1 MAGMTDIRAHGRH
14 SIGENFTLPL
24 SALLIIGSL
33 PVVIMLAINRPLM
46 ALVYMAVPAMF
57 LLITMPRLAFFIF
70 ITVNCIYY
78 PIMMKGFAIHPGDI
92 CGLVFIASMTVSWL
106 LRCDT
111 TVDRT
116 RLDYPFLLLI
126 GATIISGI
134 FAYNPGLSI
143 VPAGRIIIVFLAYR
157 AFYALSSRY
166 DARKMIRIYI
176 YALTAFSLYNVV
188 SFLFLGGIYR
198 VFGLSGI
205 AYETLS
211 MIGTPLNL
219 VYAVWAETRKKQL
232 LFTACL
238 AVNLLAAVATM
249 SRGLLLTLVVAGAVV
264 LMISYFRAKRLA
276 RNSTVRYIKGLILVI
291 VPIGA
296 LAMVAGGIFV
306 PVAERFREISLG
318 RPIGTI
324 LLRLSLWKA
333 AIQGFLTSPLTGIG
347 IGNFRMIDTI
357 LPHLK
362 FDPVRYYITGM
373 SFHNVFLQYLCETGI
388 IGAAAFLWLVSRT
401 FFSSRRI
408 LHQTVLDSDQILPM
422 TAFTGAFIIFIT
434 TFYMRAWTWGQEG
447 FVFAFTLSLVAREYG
462 NIEKRNAGSS

>member
-1 MAGMTDIRAHGRH
+1 MTDIKAHSRGG
-14 SIGENFTLPL
+14 IGENFTLPL

-33 PVVIMLAINRPLM
+33 PVVVMLAINRPLM
-46 ALVYMAVPAMF
+46 ALVYLAVPAIF
-57 LLITMPRLAFFIF
+57 VLLTMPRLAFLIF
-70 ITVNCIYY
+70 IVVNFIYY

-92 CGLVFIASMTVSWL
+92 CGLVFIASMIISWL
-106 LRCDT
+106 LRGDSII
-111 TVDRT
+111 DRT
-116 RLDYPFLLLI
+116 RLDYPFLALI
-126 GATIISGI
+126 AATFISGI
-134 FAYNPGLSI
+134 FAYKSDLSI
-143 VPAGRIIIVFLAYR
+143 VPVGRIIIIFFAYR
-157 AFYALSSRY
+157 AFYALSDKY
-166 DARKMIRIYI
+166 DAQKMIRIYV

-188 SFLFLGGIYR
+188 SFLFLGGVYR
-198 VFGLSGI
+198 IFGFSGI

-219 VYAVWAETRKKQL
+219 VYAVWAETKKKQF
-232 LFTACL
+232 LFTVFL

-249 SRGLLLTLVVAGAVV
+249 SRGLLITLIIAGVVV
-264 LMISYFRAKRLA
+264 LFISYFRAKKLT
-276 RNSTVRYIKGLILVI
+276 RNSTVGYIKGLILVM
-291 VPIGA
+291 VPLGA
-296 LAMVAGGIFV
+296 LAMVTWGIFV
-306 PVAERFREISLG
+306 PVAERFQEISLG

-388 IGAAAFLWLVSRT
+388 IGAAAFLWLISRS
-401 FFSSRRI
+401 FFSSNRI
-408 LHQTVLDSDQILPM
+408 LHRTVLDDDQIVPM
-422 TAFTGAFIIFIT
+422 AAFTGAFIIFIT

-447 FVFAFTLSLVAREYG
+447 FVFAFCLSLVAREYG
-462 NIEKRNAGSS
+462 RIKRRNAGSN